1 MNNYSGRQP
10 VSKATRQQRI
20 LQLVGNG
27 HPIWNQD
34 ELRRELARAG
44 YEVTQATLSRDIG
57 DLGLIKTPE
66 GYRAPEDGSP
76 RALPSLERL
85 LREFV
90 LEVKPAANL
99 LVVKTAPGSAQPVA
113 AALDA
118 EGWSEIVG
126 TIGGDDTLL
135 VVSSTPTKARRVAAR
150 IREVLG

>member
-1 MNNYSGRQP
+1 M
-10 VSKATRQQRI
+10 SKATRQQRI
-20 LQLVGNG
+20 LQLVSNG
-27 HPIWNQD
+27 HSIASQD

-44 YEVTQATLSRDIG
+44 FEVTQATLSRDIT
-57 DLGLIKTPE
+57 DLGLVKTSE
-66 GYRAPEDGSP
+66 GYRVPEDYAP
-76 RALPSLERL
+76 RPLPSLERL

-90 LEVKPAANL
+90 IDVKPAGNL

-135 VVSSTPTKARRVAAR
+135 IVSSTVAAARRVIAR
-150 IREVLG
+150 LREVLA

>member
-1 MNNYSGRQP
+1 M
-10 VSKATRQQRI
+10 SKATRQQRI

-27 HPIWNQD
+27 HPIWSQD

-44 YEVTQATLSRDIG
+44 YDVTQATLSRDIA
-57 DLGLIKTPE
+57 DLGLIKTSE
-66 GYRAPEDGSP
+66 GYRAAEDPSP

-90 LEVKPAANL
+90 LEVKSAGNL

-118 EGWSEIVG
+118 EGWSEVVG

-135 VVSSTPTKARRVAAR
+135 IVSNTSAQARHVAAR
-150 IREVLG
+150 IREALG

>member
-1 MNNYSGRQP
+1 M
-10 VSKATRQQRI
+10 SKTTRQQRI

-27 HPIWNQD
+27 HPIWSQD

-44 YEVTQATLSRDIG
+44 FEVTQATLSRDIA
-57 DLGLIKTPE
+57 DLGLLKTPE
-66 GYRAPEDGSP
+66 GYRPPEDHSP
-76 RALPSLERL
+76 RPLPSLDRL

-90 LEVKPAANL
+90 LEVKPAGNL
-99 LVVKTAPGSAQPVA
+99 LVIKTAPGSAQPVA

-126 TIGGDDTLL
+126 TIGGDDALL
-135 VVSSTPTKARRVAAR
+135 VVSSTVAQARRVAAR

>member
-1 MNNYSGRQP
+1 M
-10 VSKATRQQRI
+10 SKATRQQRI

-27 HPIWNQD
+27 HPIWSQD

-44 YEVTQATLSRDIG
+44 YDVTQATLSRDIA
-57 DLGLIKTPE
+57 DLGLIKTSE
-66 GYRAPEDGSP
+66 GYRAAEDPSP

-90 LEVKPAANL
+90 LEVKSAGNL

-118 EGWSEIVG
+118 EGWSEVVG

-135 VVSSTPTKARRVAAR
+135 IVSNTPAQARHVAAR
-150 IREVLG
+150 IREALG